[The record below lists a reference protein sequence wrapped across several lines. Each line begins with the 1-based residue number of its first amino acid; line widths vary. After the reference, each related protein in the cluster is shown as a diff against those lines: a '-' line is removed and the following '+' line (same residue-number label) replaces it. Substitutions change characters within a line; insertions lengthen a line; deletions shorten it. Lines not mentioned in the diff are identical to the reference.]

1 MNKKSGSGSRT
12 GSESGSG
19 PALTS
24 SSDGHGSEPSTRT
37 PTRTPQANTMMTN
50 SVGKNTF
57 DTRESDFNTA
67 DVTANLS
74 TGSSVPEH
82 HVDTSAQNGANCTLV
97 IPKTPPPIP
106 SKNTQHPNLAPG
118 IQILDKGDKNTQ
130 KIAPLT
136 EPLDTGTTG
145 STETDTAVPVSPSG
159 TKVGDLVQQI
169 EAQTEAI
176 DEMAQVT
183 TPKEQNRSQRK
194 GSISRLQPPRLTKK
208 P

>member
-1 MNKKSGSGSRT
+1 M
-12 GSESGSG
+12 
-19 PALTS
+19 
-24 SSDGHGSEPSTRT
+24 
-37 PTRTPQANTMMTN
+37 
-50 SVGKNTF
+50 
-57 DTRESDFNTA
+57 
-67 DVTANLS
+67 
-74 TGSSVPEH
+74 
-82 HVDTSAQNGANCTLV
+82 
-97 IPKTPPPIP
+97 
-106 SKNTQHPNLAPG
+106 APG

-145 STETDTAVPVSPSG
+145 NTETDTAVPVSPSG

-176 DEMAQVT
+176 DEMAQVS